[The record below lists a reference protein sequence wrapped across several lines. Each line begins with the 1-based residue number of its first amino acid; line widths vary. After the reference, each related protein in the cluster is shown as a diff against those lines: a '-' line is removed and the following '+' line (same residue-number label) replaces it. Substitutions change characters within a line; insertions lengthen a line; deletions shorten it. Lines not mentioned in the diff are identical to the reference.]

1 VLTYGVRRFVL
12 FIPLTVGIVLVTFG
26 LTLLLPGD
34 PALVLLGQDAG
45 AEAVAELRGLLHL
58 DDPWYVRLG
67 AYFAG
72 LVQGDLGTSIFQG
85 QPVAE
90 VIGARLGA
98 TLELAAAAL
107 FVAVTLGVLLGV
119 VAALRR
125 GGVVDK
131 AVMLFAQLGVSMP
144 VFWLGILLMLLF
156 AVQLGWLPAI
166 GRGPPLLPALGG
178 LLVGRSGPFLDS
190 LAHLAMPA
198 LTLGLSGAAVI
209 SRLVRAA
216 MLETLDQDYI
226 RTAYAKGLSTRRV
239 VWVHALRNA
248 LLPIVSVVGLRF
260 GALLGGAVL
269 TEGIFGWPGLGQLAV
284 AAVSQR
290 DLPLIQGI
298 VLSFALLFALV
309 NLLVDLLYGVIDPR
323 IRLE

>member
-1 VLTYGVRRFVL
+1 MLTYGVRRFVL

>member
-1 VLTYGVRRFVL
+1 M
-12 FIPLTVGIVLVTFG
+12 
-26 LTLLLPGD
+26 
-34 PALVLLGQDAG
+34 
-45 AEAVAELRGLLHL
+45 LHL
-58 DDPWYVRLG
+58 DDPWYLRLG

-107 FVAVTLGVLLGV
+107 LVAVSVGVVLGV

-125 GGVVDK
+125 GGAVDK
-131 AVMLFAQLGVSMP
+131 AIMIFAQLGVSMP

-166 GRGPPLLPALGG
+166 GRGAPLIPALGA
-178 LLVGRSGPFLDS
+178 LLVGQPSPLVDS

-198 LTLGLSGAAVI
+198 LTLGLSGAAVV
-209 SRLVRAA
+209 SRLVRTA
-216 MLETLDQDYI
+216 MLETLGQDYI
-226 RTAYAKGLSTRRV
+226 RTAYAKGLTRHRV
-239 VWVHALRNA
+239 VWIHALRNA

-298 VLSFALLFALV
+298 VLTFALMFALV
-309 NLLVDLLYGVIDPR
+309 NLLVDLVYGIIDPR

>member
-1 VLTYGVRRFVL
+1 MFAYGLRRVVL
-12 FIPLTVGIVLVTFG
+12 FVPLTVGIVLVTFG

-34 PALVLLGQDAG
+34 PALVLLGQDAS

-58 DDPWYVRLG
+58 DDPWYLRLG

-72 LVQGDLGTSIFQG
+72 LIQGDLGTSIFQG

-107 FVAVTLGVLLGV
+107 FVAVVVGV
-119 VAALRR
+119 VFGVGAALRR
-125 GGVVDK
+125 GTALDR
-131 AVMLFAQLGVSMP
+131 AVMLFAQLGVSRP

-166 GRGPPLLPALGG
+166 GRGMPLLAALGR
-178 LLVGRSGPFLDS
+178 LSVGQPGPLLDS

-198 LTLGLSGAAVI
+198 LTLGLSGAAVV
-209 SRLVRAA
+209 SRLVRIA

-226 RTAYAKGLSTRRV
+226 RTAYAKGLTRRRV

-298 VLSFALLFALV
+298 VLTFALMFALV

>member
-1 VLTYGVRRFVL
+1 MERAGVRRFVL
-12 FIPLTVGIVLVTFG
+12 FIPLTAGIVLVTFG

-166 GRGPPLLPALGG
+166 GRGPPMLPALGG

>member
-1 VLTYGVRRFVL
+1 MFAYGVRRLVL
-12 FIPLTVGIVLVTFG
+12 FIPLTGGIVLVTFG

-34 PALVLLGQDAG
+34 PALVLLGQDAS
-45 AEAVAELRGLLHL
+45 AEAVAELRGVLHL
-58 DDPWYVRLG
+58 DDPWYLRLG

-107 FVAVTLGVLLGV
+107 LVAVSVGVVLGV

-125 GGVVDK
+125 GGAVDK
-131 AVMLFAQLGVSMP
+131 AIMIFAQLGVSMP

-166 GRGPPLLPALGG
+166 GRGAPLIPALGA
-178 LLVGRSGPFLDS
+178 LLVGQPSPLVDS

-198 LTLGLSGAAVI
+198 LTLGLSGAAVV
-209 SRLVRAA
+209 SRLVRTA
-216 MLETLDQDYI
+216 MLETLGQDYI
-226 RTAYAKGLSTRRV
+226 RTAYAKGLTRHRV
-239 VWVHALRNA
+239 VWIHALRNA

-298 VLSFALLFALV
+298 VLTFALMFALV
-309 NLLVDLLYGVIDPR
+309 NLLVDLVYGIIDPR

>member
-1 VLTYGVRRFVL
+1 
-12 FIPLTVGIVLVTFG
+12 
-26 LTLLLPGD
+26 
-34 PALVLLGQDAG
+34 
-45 AEAVAELRGLLHL
+45 VAELRGVLHL
-58 DDPWYVRLG
+58 DDPWYLRLG

-107 FVAVTLGVLLGV
+107 LVAVSVGVVLGV

-125 GGVVDK
+125 GGAVDK
-131 AVMLFAQLGVSMP
+131 AIMIFAQLGVSMP

-166 GRGPPLLPALGG
+166 GRGAPLIPALGA
-178 LLVGRSGPFLDS
+178 LLVGQPSPLVDS

-198 LTLGLSGAAVI
+198 LTLGLSGAAVV
-209 SRLVRAA
+209 SRLVRTA
-216 MLETLDQDYI
+216 MLETLGQDYI
-226 RTAYAKGLSTRRV
+226 RTAYAKGLTRHRV
-239 VWVHALRNA
+239 VWIHALRNA

-298 VLSFALLFALV
+298 VLTFALMFALV
-309 NLLVDLLYGVIDPR
+309 NLLVDLVYGIIDPR

>member
-1 VLTYGVRRFVL
+1 MLTYGFRRFVL

-166 GRGPPLLPALGG
+166 GRGPPMLPALGG

>member
-1 VLTYGVRRFVL
+1 VFAYGLRRVVL
-12 FIPLTVGIVLVTFG
+12 FVPLTVGIVLVTFG

-34 PALVLLGQDAG
+34 PALVLLGQDAS

-58 DDPWYVRLG
+58 DDPWYLRLG

-72 LVQGDLGTSIFQG
+72 LIQGDLGTSIFQG

-107 FVAVTLGVLLGV
+107 FVAVVVGV
-119 VAALRR
+119 VFGVGAALRR
-125 GGVVDK
+125 GTALDR
-131 AVMLFAQLGVSMP
+131 AVMLFAQLGVSRP

-166 GRGPPLLPALGG
+166 GRGMPLLAALGR
-178 LLVGRSGPFLDS
+178 LSVGQPGPLLDS

-198 LTLGLSGAAVI
+198 LTLGLSGAAVV
-209 SRLVRAA
+209 SRLVRIA

-226 RTAYAKGLSTRRV
+226 RTAYAKGLTRRRV

-298 VLSFALLFALV
+298 VLTFALMFALV

>member
-1 VLTYGVRRFVL
+1 VLTYGFRRFVL

-166 GRGPPLLPALGG
+166 GRGPPMLPALGG

>member
-1 VLTYGVRRFVL
+1 VFAYGLRRVVL
-12 FIPLTVGIVLVTFG
+12 FVPLTVGIVLVTFG

-34 PALVLLGQDAG
+34 PALVLLGQDAS

-58 DDPWYVRLG
+58 DDPWYLRLG

-72 LVQGDLGTSIFQG
+72 LIQGDLGTSIFQG

-107 FVAVTLGVLLGV
+107 FVAVVVGV
-119 VAALRR
+119 VFGVGAALRR
-125 GGVVDK
+125 GTALDR

-166 GRGPPLLPALGG
+166 GRGMPLLAALGR
-178 LLVGRSGPFLDS
+178 LSVGQPGPLLDS

-198 LTLGLSGAAVI
+198 LTLGLSGAAVV
-209 SRLVRAA
+209 SRLVRIA

-226 RTAYAKGLSTRRV
+226 RTAYAKGLTRRRV

-298 VLSFALLFALV
+298 VLTFALMFALV